1 MKLEEIAGVI
11 IAVLQEAGLPFM
23 VVGGLSS
30 NVYSIARSTK
40 DVDIVIRLETP
51 GQLRR
56 IEELLPAR
64 FRFDPQVT
72 SRDRYHAVR
81 ATVPDI

>member
-11 IAVLQEAGLPFM
+11 ITVLQEAGLPFM

-40 DVDIVIRLETP
+40 DVIRPVGFAQDPL
-51 GQLRR
+51 
-56 IEELLPAR
+56 LLPPRHAT
-64 FRFDPQVT
+64 VT
-72 SRDRYHAVR
+72 S
-81 ATVPDI
+81 